1 MNKVSEHFN
10 RKEFACQCG
19 CGLDSID
26 SMTLEAL
33 EAIRV
38 HFGKPITINSANRCV
53 EHNAAV
59 GGASK
64 SQHLRS
70 RACDIVVK
78 DVEHDTVADYA
89 ESLGISVGRYNSFT
103 HIDTRSGLAARWDN
117 R

>member
-1 MNKVSEHFN
+1 MGKVSEHFS

-26 SMTLEAL
+26 CMTLEAL

-38 HFGKPITINSANRCV
+38 HFDKPITINSANRCV
-53 EHNAAV
+53 EHNASV

-70 RACDIVVK
+70 RACDIVVT
-78 DVEHDTVADYA
+78 DVEPNTVADYA
-89 ESLGISVGRYNSFT
+89 ESLGRRVGRYNSFT
-103 HIDTRSGLAARWDN
+103 HVDTRSGSAARWDN

>member
-1 MNKVSEHFN
+1 MSKISEHFN
-10 RKEFACQCG
+10 REEFACQCG

-26 SMTLEAL
+26 YSTLEAL

-78 DVEHDTVADYA
+78 DVEPKAVADYA

-103 HIDTRSGLAARWDN
+103 HVDTRSGIAARWN
-117 R
+117 NA